1 MNQYDDIE
9 PSCRLV
15 DALCMPQ
22 PCCTVGTGED
32 LFQPPLTILEPDQK
46 LADPICGL
54 FYFLL
59 NAWSLIPI
67 VSIDILLGPGDAH
80 FRKHKADCNEYDL
93 SKEAQVALKSWLLK
107 GGYLC
112 GFYLDPPVQRIVRW
126 LRCVK
131 DQDAEHT
138 NYCEEHG
145 YYSNYKDKCHLC
157 SMCHICGQTDDF
169 YHNYPYPGIEEDTC
183 VLNWDLHT
191 ALEVLYLN
199 DDAFEFPRE
208 D

>member
-1 MNQYDDIE
+1 MNQYGAIE
-9 PSCRLV
+9 PSYRLV
-15 DALCMPQ
+15 DALRMPQ
-22 PCCTVGTGED
+22 PCRIVGTGED
-32 LFQPPLTILEPDQK
+32 LFPPPLTILEPDQK

-67 VSIDILLGPGDAH
+67 VSIDIILDPKIAQ
-80 FRKHKADCNEYDL
+80 FSRHKADCNEYDL
-93 SKEAQVALKSWLLK
+93 SEEAQDALKSWLLN

-112 GFYLDPPVQRIVRW
+112 GFYLDPPVQRFVRW

-138 NYCEEHG
+138 NYCEDHG
-145 YYSNYKDKCHLC
+145 YYPNYKDKCHLC

-169 YHNYPYPGIEEDTC
+169 YHNYPYPCIEEDTC
-183 VLNWDLHT
+183 DLNSVLD
-191 ALEVLYLN
+191 AAFDVLYL
-199 DDAFEFPRE
+199 DAAAFETPRK